1 MRLRD
6 LTIVLLAV
14 VLPLTAAPAAAE
26 IAAPPAPP
34 APPAVRAAPATRP
47 LGPALPPTP
56 LLRAAPTFNGSVY
69 AIAHRGTAVYVGGE
83 FTSATSAGRTYP
95 RKRLAAYD
103 ARTGAL
109 LSWAPPADGTVR
121 ALAGTLDGIY
131 AAGFFHTVAG
141 RRRDAVARLS
151 PGAGRLAPFAH
162 QVDGTPYA
170 LAVANGRLYL
180 AGSFT
185 GVDGEPRA
193 NLAAFSLA
201 TGRLD
206 ETWQPAA
213 DDRVHTL
220 AASGDRIYLGGGFH
234 TVDGMRGTLR
244 LAVADG
250 RTGAI
255 DPWFQPH
262 PVAEVTAI
270 AVDGAGVYA
279 ATGGQGGR
287 AVAYAFDGRMRWQR
301 VFDGDATA
309 IAAAAGVTY
318 VGGHFD
324 RACRT
329 PRNGP
334 QGACLDGALPRVKLA
349 AITPDGR
356 LTDWNPPANGVIG
369 VRAVATGATPPTL
382 EAGGDFTTIDGR
394 PQPHFVAFTRS

>member
-6 LTIVLLAV
+6 LTIVLLALALV
-14 VLPLTAAPAAAE
+14 S
-26 IAAPPAPP
+26 
-34 APPAVRAAPATRP
+34 APATADAGTRSGP
-47 LGPALPPTP
+47 LPAPVPG
-56 LLRAAPTFNGSVY
+56 RAAPTFNGSVY
-69 AIAHRGTAVYVGGE
+69 AIAHRGTTVYVGGE
-83 FTSATSAGRTYP
+83 FTTATSAGRTYP
-95 RKRLAAYD
+95 RRRLAAYD

-121 ALAGTLDGIY
+121 ALISTPDAIY

-141 RRRDAVARLS
+141 RRRDAIARLS
-151 PGAGRLAPFAH
+151 PDPGRALPPNRSVLPFAH

-170 LAVANGRLYL
+170 LAAANGRLYL

-185 GVDGEPRA
+185 RVDGEPRA

-206 ETWQPAA
+206 ETWKPAT
-213 DDRVHTL
+213 DDRVHAL
-220 AASGDRIYLGGGFH
+220 AVSGDRIYLGGGFH
-234 TVDGMRGTLR
+234 TVDDVRGSLR

-250 RTGAI
+250 RTGVI
-255 DPWFQPH
+255 DPWFQPR

-270 AVDGAGVYA
+270 AVDGAGVYV

-309 IAAAAGVTY
+309 ITTAAGVTY

-324 RACRT
+324 RACNT

-356 LTDWNPPANGVIG
+356 LADWNPQANGVIG
-369 VRAVATGATPPTL
+369 VRALAAGRNPATL
-382 EAGGDFTTIDGR
+382 EAGGDFTTIGRR
-394 PQPHFVAFTRS
+394 PQARFASFSR